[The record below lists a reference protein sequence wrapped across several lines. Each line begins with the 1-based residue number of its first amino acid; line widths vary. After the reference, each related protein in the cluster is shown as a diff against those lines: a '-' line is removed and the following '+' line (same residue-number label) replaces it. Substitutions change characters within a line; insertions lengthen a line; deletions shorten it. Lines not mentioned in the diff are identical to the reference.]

1 MAFPVVVLFR
11 VAVVRLASVLLGVF
25 GLLAVFG
32 VFGVFG
38 APAHAGEVSAVPPGV
53 STVTVLVCERAEG
66 CPAETRA
73 MASHLDSLGLPL
85 LSFATVVNAGPAGG
99 LARASYDAAVAA
111 AEKNPTL
118 ANLEAERAAMT
129 QLPLTLPEDSVFSL
143 FLRLGSARLEADSL
157 TADALGAEAG
167 ADAAFEAASTTS
179 GGRVINLPAVS
190 DAALARYLYLASAP
204 KAETGRLEV
213 AANAAG
219 TLYVDG
225 ERFGETPAA
234 VALAP
239 GWHRVSVERPGRRS
253 AWVAE
258 VRIVGA
264 STTSVRA
271 DIAGDDGQGF
281 LGTAIEGA
289 MRGVEPPSDAA
300 AGLAAWA
307 RSQGLKW
314 VRFVTLLPPDQTDSP
329 GVPEEQL
336 EDAEHVP
343 WAVYATWLDVG
354 RARFVA
360 VGPGPASLRI
370 GGSADRLRL
379 GAGVGYLRLE
389 PWALGG
395 GAHDH
400 VSIELNVRWRI
411 TGPWS
416 IDGRAGLM
424 RSAQLY
430 YLREGVFEHD
440 VYPVAVGVRLGD
452 AGGALRAAGLAAGLY
467 VGVHALVVV
476 PLTEGGEVFAGWEFA
491 PTWRWRVAVEARAG
505 VTAGGLTAGVGVTFA
520 TGG

>member
-1 MAFPVVVLFR
+1 MAFPFSVYFR
-11 VAVVRLASVLLGVF
+11 AALVWVAYVGVRC
-25 GLLAVFG
+25 
-32 VFGVFG
+32 
-38 APAHAGEVSAVPPGV
+38 APALAGEVTAVPPGV

-85 LSFATVVNAGPAGG
+85 LSFGTVVDAGPAGG
-99 LARASYDAAVAA
+99 AARASYDAAVAA
-111 AEKNPTL
+111 AEKSPTL
-118 ANLEAERAAMT
+118 ANLEAAYAAMSR
-129 QLPLTLPEDSVFSL
+129 LPLTLPEDSVFSL
-143 FLRLGSARLEADSL
+143 LVRLGSARLEAGD
-157 TADALGAEAG
+157 DAG
-167 ADAAFEAASTTS
+167 ADAAFEAAATTS
-179 GGRVINLPAVS
+179 NGRVINVPAVS

-204 KAETGRLEV
+204 RAAAGRV
-213 AANAAG
+213 QVGANATG
-219 TLYVDG
+219 TLFVDG
-225 ERFGETPAA
+225 ERYGETPAD
-234 VALAP
+234 VPLAA
-239 GWHRVSVERPGRRS
+239 GWHRLTVERAGRRS

-258 VRIVGA
+258 VRVVEA
-264 STTSVRA
+264 ATTSVYA

-314 VRFVTLLPPDQTDSP
+314 VRFVTLLPPGQPDQP
-329 GVPEEQL
+329 LLPEEQL

-343 WAVYATWLDVG
+343 WVVYATWLDVG
-354 RARFVA
+354 RQRFVA

-389 PWALGG
+389 PWSGG
-395 GAHDH
+395 GDAHDH
-400 VSIELNVRWRI
+400 VTAELNVRWRI

-440 VYPVAVGVRLGD
+440 VYPLAVGVRLGD
-452 AGGALRAAGLAAGLY
+452 AGGALRAAGPY

-476 PLTEGGEVFAGWEFA
+476 PLTEGGEVYAGWEFA
-491 PTWRWRVAVEARAG
+491 PTWRWRVGVEARAG
-505 VTAGGLTAGVGVTFA
+505 ITAGGLTAGAGVTFA

>member
-1 MAFPVVVLFR
+1 MAFPSFVAIR
-11 VAVVRLASVLLGVF
+11 AAVVFVASV
-25 GLLAVFG
+25 
-32 VFGVFG
+32 G
-38 APAHAGEVSAVPPGV
+38 AFCTPARAGEVSAVPPGV
-53 STVTVLVCERAEG
+53 STVTVLVCERSEG

-73 MASHLDSLGLPL
+73 MVSHLDSLGLPL
-85 LSFATVVNAGPAGG
+85 LSFATVVDAGPAGG
-99 LARASYDAAVAA
+99 SARARYDAAVAA
-111 AEKNPTL
+111 AEKSPTL
-118 ANLEAERAAMT
+118 ANLEAARAAMARV
-129 QLPLTLPEDSVFSL
+129 PLTLPEDSVFAL
-143 FLRLGSARLEADSL
+143 WVRLGSARLASGD
-157 TADALGAEAG
+157 EAG

-179 GGRVINLPAVS
+179 NGRVINLPSVS

-204 KAETGRLEV
+204 TGARGRVEV
-213 AANAAG
+213 AANAVG

-225 ERFGETPAA
+225 ERYGETPAA
-234 VALAP
+234 VELAP
-239 GWHRVSVERPGRRS
+239 GWHRVTVERPGRRS

-258 VRIVGA
+258 VQIGA
-264 STTSVRA
+264 TATTSVRA

-300 AGLAAWA
+300 AALAAWA

-314 VRFVTLLPPDQTDSP
+314 VRFVTLLPPDQTDAP
-329 GVPEEQL
+329 GVPEEQV

-343 WAVYATWLDVG
+343 WAVYGTWLDVG
-354 RARFVA
+354 RERFVRG
-360 VGPGPASLRI
+360 GPGPASLRI

-400 VSIELNVRWRI
+400 VTVELNVRWRI

-416 IDGRAGLM
+416 VDGRAGLM

-440 VYPVAVGVRLGD
+440 VYPVSVGVRLGD
-452 AGGALRAAGLAAGLY
+452 AGGSGRAAGPY

-491 PTWRWRVAVEARAG
+491 PTWRWRVGVEARAG
-505 VTAGGLTAGVGVTFA
+505 GTAGGLTAGAGVTFA